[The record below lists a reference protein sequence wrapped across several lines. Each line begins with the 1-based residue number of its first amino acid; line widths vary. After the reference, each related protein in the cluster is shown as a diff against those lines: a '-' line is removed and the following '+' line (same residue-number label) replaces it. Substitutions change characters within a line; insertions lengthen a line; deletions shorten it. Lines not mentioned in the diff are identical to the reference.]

1 MGVLLR
7 EVVLNVQIIKA
18 KVDVL
23 IADQCEVRPGLEIAS
38 GGKSCWACGQSGDRD
53 PFEESQNPCS
63 FC

>member
-23 IADQCEVRPGLEIAS
+23 IADQCEV
-38 GGKSCWACGQSGDRD
+38 
-53 PFEESQNPCS
+53 
-63 FC
+63 